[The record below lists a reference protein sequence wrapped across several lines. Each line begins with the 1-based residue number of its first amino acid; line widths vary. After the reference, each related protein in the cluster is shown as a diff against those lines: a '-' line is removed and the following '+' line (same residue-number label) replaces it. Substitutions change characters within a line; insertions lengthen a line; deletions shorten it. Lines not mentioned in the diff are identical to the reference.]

1 MDCDSSFELSPLLGS
16 IRQLASR
23 FERNAFLLRLSVDG
37 LEAPPHLGSNQPR
50 RHVLLRE
57 AIEFAYVLPGP
68 RLALIGWFL
77 GHMPFSSLGS
87 LVEPSYVGIE
97 LVVDADAQGVVGHAG
112 AEGDRRGRGQWGRR
126 NGRDR
131 SKVEIE
137 VLDLAGPVIGDPSF
151 DATAD

>member
-1 MDCDSSFELSPLLGS
+1 MVGTAAVGVAKIAATSRAVTFLVVIGPPQALMDCDSSFELSPLLGS

-57 AIEFAYVLPGP
+57 AIEFAYVLAGP

-77 GHMPFSSLGS
+77 GHMPFL
-87 LVEPSYVGIE
+87 
-97 LVVDADAQGVVGHAG
+97 
-112 AEGDRRGRGQWGRR
+112 
-126 NGRDR
+126 
-131 SKVEIE
+131 
-137 VLDLAGPVIGDPSF
+137 LARIS
-151 DATAD
+151 